1 MMSAYIDGIR
11 RVSMTTA
18 KFIEYQITRNILRR
32 REQHTQAAS
41 GWLADRLIM
50 ITAVTA
56 GMLLLGSYLQELLWV
71 VLAAAAVLT
80 LGIRT
85 P

>member
-1 MMSAYIDGIR
+1 
-11 RVSMTTA
+11 MTTA
-18 KFIEYQITRNILRR
+18 KFIEHQITRNILRR
-32 REQHTQAAS
+32 REQDPRAGS
-41 GWLADRLIM
+41 GLLADRLIM

-71 VLAAAAVLT
+71 MLAGAAVLT

>member
-1 MMSAYIDGIR
+1 
-11 RVSMTTA
+11 MTTA
-18 KFIEYQITRNILRR
+18 KFVEYQITRNILRR
-32 REQHTQAAS
+32 REQDPRAGS

-71 VLAAAAVLT
+71 MLAAAAVLT